1 VTPKLTYRH
10 WYRSATE
17 ATAVAATIAV
27 LTGCSVGGNLNGH
40 PASTLSTDGPASTR
54 SSGVHGS
61 VTASGPSSPQG
72 PTATANP
79 RPRQR
84 PNSVSRLF
92 TTTPI
97 GAPCKTVDAGST
109 STFTVQ
115 RLTFQSL
122 CFTGLNV
129 SIPPS
134 IVVVT
139 PSGMQETAMLAEAGI
154 EPGEWDW
161 VIHSLP
167 GQGPEASLGE
177 YAFRVIT
184 AVSGATGSS
193 TTGSSTTGSSTTGS
207 STTGSSTTSPEQQTT
222 TSPDS
227 GVSPSTITSP
237 PSSEIAIS
245 GHFTVVPAA
254 SPMADL
260 SPSLLSA
267 GSQLQIAFS
276 GFPSASI
283 VYVTVYGPGVG
294 TGAATTY
301 PLLADVP
308 GLTTDQNGEAVTRWT
323 VPSGTAVGRYAFW
336 FDPPLAGCRNP
347 CGNLSITP

>member
-1 VTPKLTYRH
+1 VTPKLTYQH
-10 WYRSATE
+10 WYRSATG

-40 PASTLSTDGPASTR
+40 PASTLSTGGSASTR
-54 SSGVHGS
+54 SSGEYAS
-61 VTASGPSSPQG
+61 VTASGHSSPQG

-84 PNSVSRLF
+84 PNSVSRFF

-97 GAPCKTVDAGST
+97 GPPCKTVDAGST

-115 RLTFQSL
+115 RLTFQSV

-139 PSGMQETAMLAEAGI
+139 PSGMQETAMLTEADA

-184 AVSGATGSS
+184 AVSRAS
-193 TTGSSTTGSSTTGS
+193 GS

-222 TSPDS
+222 TSPASD
-227 GVSPSTITSP
+227 VSPSIITSP

-276 GFPSASI
+276 GFPSASV
-283 VYVTVYGPGVG
+283 VYVTVYGPGVE

-308 GLTTDQNGEAVTRWT
+308 GLTTDRNGEAVTRWT
-323 VPSGTAVGRYAFW
+323 IPSGTAAGRYAFW
-336 FDPPLAGCRNP
+336 FDPSLAGCRNP
-347 CGNLSITP
+347 CGSLSITP

>member
-1 VTPKLTYRH
+1 
-10 WYRSATE
+10 
-17 ATAVAATIAV
+17 
-27 LTGCSVGGNLNGH
+27 
-40 PASTLSTDGPASTR
+40 
-54 SSGVHGS
+54 
-61 VTASGPSSPQG
+61 
-72 PTATANP
+72 
-79 RPRQR
+79 
-84 PNSVSRLF
+84 
-92 TTTPI
+92 
-97 GAPCKTVDAGST
+97 VDAGST

-115 RLTFQSL
+115 RLTFQRV

-139 PSGMQETAMLAEAGI
+139 PSGMQETAMLAEGGA
-154 EPGEWDW
+154 EPGEWVW

-177 YAFRVIT
+177 YAFRVIS
-184 AVSGATGSS
+184 AVSGAS
-193 TTGSSTTGSSTTGS
+193 GS

-227 GVSPSTITSP
+227 GVSPSIIASP

-245 GHFTVVPAA
+245 GHFAVVPAT

-301 PLLADVP
+301 PLLTDVP

-323 VPSGTAVGRYAFW
+323 VPSGTTVGRYAFW